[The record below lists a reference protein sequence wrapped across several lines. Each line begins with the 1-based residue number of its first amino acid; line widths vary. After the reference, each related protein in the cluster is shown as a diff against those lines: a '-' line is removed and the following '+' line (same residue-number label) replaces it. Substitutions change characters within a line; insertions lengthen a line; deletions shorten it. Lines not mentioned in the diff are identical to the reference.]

1 MTEKQQN
8 NFDFNWKSRELRLL
22 TDSLDKWIEITYKD
36 QFDKISILLKENN
49 LTDLSKNTFD
59 YISPN
64 WESFVIKKSNNW
76 INIYWKNNNFITRNL
91 RKYSNN
97 FRLVWIIT
105 SWKQFQSLVW
115 DEVYEEDENNLWEKL
130 ISKIEQIRSES
141 KIRLQSLKE
150 EVVEDEIYKIQKWD
164 TLWKIVKEKYGL
176 DNNRDIANAINAL
189 VSFNNGV
196 RWLRKDNNPEG
207 WDGIKWDK
215 LIAWKTIK
223 IPAKL
228 KIHGDKEF
236 ERKI

>member
-1 MTEKQQN
+1 MTWLEQK

-22 TDSLDKWIEITYKD
+22 TDSLDKWIEITSKD

-59 YISPN
+59 FISPN

-115 DEVYEEDENNLWEKL
+115 DEVYEQDENNLWERL
-130 ISKIEQIRSES
+130 ISHVDQIRKES
-141 KIRLQSLKE
+141 QDRLQKLKE
-150 EVVEDEIYKIQKWD
+150 EVIEDEIYKIQKGD
-164 TLWKIVKEKYGL
+164 TLWKIVKDKYWL
-176 DNNRDIANAINAL
+176 TDNRDIANTVNSL
-189 VSFNNGV
+189 VRYNSNIKKMKTDV
-196 RWLRKDNNPEG
+196 APP
-207 WDGIKWDK
+207 DGIKWD
-215 LIAWKTIK
+215 LIIVWKNIILPWELKVLWKNIK
-223 IPAKL
+223 KS
-228 KIHGDKEF
+228 KT
-236 ERKI
+236 

>member
-1 MTEKQQN
+1 MSELEQK

-22 TDSLDKWIEITYKD
+22 TDSLDKWIEITSKD

-59 YISPN
+59 SISPN

-115 DEVYEEDENNLWEKL
+115 DEVYEQDENNLWERL
-130 ISKIEQIRSES
+130 ISHVDQIRKES
-141 KIRLQSLKE
+141 QDRLQKLKE
-150 EVVEDEIYKIQKWD
+150 EVVEDEIYKIQKGD
-164 TLWKIVKEKYGL
+164 TLWKIVKDKYWL
-176 DNNRDIANAINAL
+176 TDNRDIANTVNSL
-189 VSFNNGV
+189 VRYNSNIKKMKTDV
-196 RWLRKDNNPEG
+196 APP
-207 WDGIKWDK
+207 DGIKWD
-215 LIAWKTIK
+215 LIIVWKTI
-223 IPAKL
+223 ILPWEL
-228 KIHGDKEF
+228 KVLWKNIK
-236 ERKI
+236 KSKT

>member
-1 MTEKQQN
+1 MSELEQK

-22 TDSLDKWIEITYKD
+22 TDSLDKWIEINSKN

-59 YISPN
+59 SISPN

-115 DEVYEEDENNLWEKL
+115 DEVYEQDENNLWERL
-130 ISKIEQIRSES
+130 ISHVDQIRKES
-141 KIRLQSLKE
+141 QDRLQKLKE
-150 EVVEDEIYKIQKWD
+150 EVVEDEIYKIQKGD
-164 TLWKIVKEKYGL
+164 TLWKIVKDKYWL
-176 DNNRDIANAINAL
+176 TDNRDIANTVNSL
-189 VSFNNGV
+189 VRYNSNIKKMKTDV
-196 RWLRKDNNPEG
+196 APP
-207 WDGIKWDK
+207 DGIKWD
-215 LIAWKTIK
+215 LIIVWKTI
-223 IPAKL
+223 ILPWEL
-228 KIHGDKEF
+228 KVLWKNIK
-236 ERKI
+236 KSKT

>member
-1 MTEKQQN
+1 MSELEQK

-22 TDSLDKWIEITYKD
+22 TDSLDKWIEITSKD

-59 YISPN
+59 SISPN

-115 DEVYEEDENNLWEKL
+115 DEIYEQDENNLWERL
-130 ISKIEQIRSES
+130 ISHVYQIRKES
-141 KIRLQSLKE
+141 QDRLQKLKE
-150 EVVEDEIYKIQKWD
+150 EVIEDEIYKIQKGD
-164 TLWKIVKEKYGL
+164 TLWKIVKDKYWL
-176 DNNRDIANAINAL
+176 TDNRDIANTINSL
-189 VSFNNGV
+189 VRYNSNIKKMKTDV
-196 RWLRKDNNPEG
+196 APP
-207 WDGIKWDK
+207 DGIKWD
-215 LIAWKTIK
+215 LIIVWKI
-223 IPAKL
+223 
-228 KIHGDKEF
+228 
-236 ERKI
+236 

>member
-1 MTEKQQN
+1 MSELEQK

-22 TDSLDKWIEITYKD
+22 TDSLDKWIEINSKN

-59 YISPN
+59 SISPN

-115 DEVYEEDENNLWEKL
+115 DEVYEQDENNLWERL
-130 ISKIEQIRSES
+130 ISHVDQIRKES
-141 KIRLQSLKE
+141 QDRLQKLKE
-150 EVVEDEIYKIQKWD
+150 EVVEDEIYKIQKGD
-164 TLWKIVKEKYGL
+164 TLWKIVKDKYWL
-176 DNNRDIANAINAL
+176 TDNRDIANTVNSL
-189 VSFNNGV
+189 VRYNSNIKKMKTDV
-196 RWLRKDNNPEG
+196 APP
-207 WDGIKWDK
+207 DGIKWD
-215 LIAWKTIK
+215 LIIVWKTI
-223 IPAKL
+223 ILPWEL
-228 KIHGDKEF
+228 KVLWKTVKKSKE
-236 ERKI
+236 